1 MLQFFYTAK
10 IQKET
15 LLLHLF
21 YTKFLHIAIYS
32 LFCNFVVSKKYRTM
46 DIAEQIKKIRKEKG
60 LSQQELA
67 DKLSMNRVQYNRI
80 ETGKSDPTMNILQ
93 RIATVLD
100 INVVEFFEAKNNDTE
115 VHTVNEPLLQ
125 KVKLLDELD
134 EVQKNSICNMI
145 DTAIANKRMKQA
157 LSNAMSITI

>member
-1 MLQFFYTAK
+1 
-10 IQKET
+10 
-15 LLLHLF
+15 
-21 YTKFLHIAIYS
+21 
-32 LFCNFVVSKKYRTM
+32 M